1 MYDLDLDKA
10 IGIVKEHGYGL
21 VGLQF
26 PEGLTERAVEVVEAL
41 RNAGCEA
48 IVSADPCYGA
58 CDLADEAMAPL
69 GVQGL
74 LHFGH
79 TPIPG
84 RTTLPVHFI
93 EVRSDADPL
102 PLLAQ
107 NIGRLGKKVGLV
119 ATVQHL
125 HTLEKVRAFLE
136 EKGIEAHIGG
146 GKGRA
151 RYPGQV
157 LGCSFQAAREVAER
171 VDTFLFIGSGD
182 FHPLGVALA
191 TGKRTLA
198 LDVLMGEVREI
209 EPLVEKVLRQRYLRI
224 GMAKDAKTFGIILGG
239 RRGQARTALAT
250 RLKEELEKRGKRA
263 YLLQLRE
270 ITPEA
275 LLPFRKLDAFVNT
288 ACPRVAIDDGPR
300 YKKPLLTPTELEMV
314 LGERSQERYEM
325 DEIP

>member
-1 MYDLDLDKA
+1 MYDLDLDRA
-10 IGIVKEHGYGL
+10 LRIVKEHGYGL

-26 PEGLTERAVEVVEAL
+26 PEGLKERAVEVVEAL

-48 IVSADPCYGA
+48 VISADPCYGA
-58 CDLADEAMAPL
+58 CDLADEAMVLL

-74 LHFGH
+74 IHFGH
-79 TPIPG
+79 GPIPG

-93 EVRSDADPL
+93 EVRSHADPL

-107 NIGRLGKKVGLV
+107 NLERLGKKVGLV
-119 ATVQHL
+119 TTVQHL
-125 HTLEKVRAFLE
+125 HTLERVRAFLE
-136 EKGIEAHIGG
+136 GKGIEAHIGE
-146 GKGRA
+146 GRGRT

-157 LGCSFQAAREVAER
+157 LGCYFQAAREVADR
-171 VDTFLFIGSGD
+171 VDAFVFIGSGD

-198 LDVLMGEVREI
+198 LDVLMGEVREMG
-209 EPLVEKVLRQRYLRI
+209 PLVAKVLRQRYLRI
-224 GMAKDAKTFGIILGG
+224 GMGRDAETFGIILGG
-239 RRGQARTALAT
+239 KRGQTRRALAM

-263 YLLQLRE
+263 YLLQLQE

-288 ACPRVAIDDGPR
+288 ACPRVSIDDGPR
-300 YKKPLLTPTELEMV
+300 YKKPLLTPIELEMAI
-314 LGERSQERYEM
+314 GKRSLESYEM